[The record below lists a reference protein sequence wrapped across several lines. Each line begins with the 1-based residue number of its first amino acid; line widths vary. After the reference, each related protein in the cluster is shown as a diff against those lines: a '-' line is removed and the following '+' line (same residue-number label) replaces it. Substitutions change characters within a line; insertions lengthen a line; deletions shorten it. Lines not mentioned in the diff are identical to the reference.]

1 MRRTATLCEFAM
13 LFWMLGGMLWAQQ
26 VGDPRYVPT
35 IRERA
40 FGEGTGPSVLIDSAH
55 RNFHTMDGRFKAFA
69 DLLRAHGCTVGSG
82 AERTT
87 AALLAGCDIYVIA
100 NALAVENAEKWEKPV
115 RNAFDAEEI
124 DAIARW
130 VHEGGALL
138 LIADHMPFAGAID
151 SLALR
156 FSIHFSDGFAL
167 YEGRPGRGLMFTR
180 MNDNIRGHWIT
191 DTPFDGARIDSVVT
205 FTGSAFQIQ
214 RAHDPLLV
222 FGAGM
227 LSLEPVVAWEF
238 DASTPRIRI
247 EGWRQ
252 GAAMEYGKGRIV
264 VFGEAAMFTAQR
276 AENGL
281 PIGLNSP
288 EGARNAP
295 LIVNIIRWLASRE
308 RL

>member
-26 VGDPRYVPT
+26 SGDPRYVPT

-40 FGEGTGPSVLIDSAH
+40 FADGTGPSVLIDAAH

-69 DLLRAHGCTVGSG
+69 DLLHAHGCTVGS
-82 AERTT
+82 AEERASTT
-87 AALLAGCDIYVIA
+87 LLAGCDIYVIA
-100 NALAVENAEKWEKPV
+100 NALAAENAEKWEKPV
-115 RNAFDAEEI
+115 RNAFDTEEI
-124 DAIARW
+124 DILARW

-295 LIVNIIRWLASRE
+295 LIINIIRWLASRE